1 MPTRT
6 YEPKPEP
13 VKAHEREIS
22 GTSDDVDIPVV
33 NPPTPESIDS
43 LMRDLAFM
51 EEEVEVYVPPSN
63 DPHDSVRFV
72 GPVCVNGTCIYLA
85 RDSWSKIKR
94 KYLGVLLSSYAD
106 SWTFTA
112 DQVNGQAKNREFSV
126 KVPRFNIT
134 SVRDN
139 NPLGEKWMRSIQQS
153 PF

>member
-1 MPTRT
+1 MSTRT
-6 YEPKPEP
+6 FAPKNEP

-22 GTSDDVDIPVV
+22 GDSADTEIPVQ
-33 NPPTPESIDS
+33 NLPPESLDS
-43 LMRDLAFM
+43 PMRDLAFM

-63 DPHDSVRFV
+63 DPHDTVRFV
-72 GPVCVNGTCIYLA
+72 GPVCVNGNCIYLP

-94 KYLGVLLSSYAD
+94 KYLGVLLTSYAD
-106 SWTFTA
+106 TWTFTA

-134 SVRDN
+134 SIRDQ
-139 NPLGEKWMRSIQQS
+139 NPIGEKWMRSIQQN